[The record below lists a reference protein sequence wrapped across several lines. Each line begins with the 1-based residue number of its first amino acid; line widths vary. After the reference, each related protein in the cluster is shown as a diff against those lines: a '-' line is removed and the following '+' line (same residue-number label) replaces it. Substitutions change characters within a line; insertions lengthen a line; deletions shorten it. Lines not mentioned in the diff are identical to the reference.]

1 MSLDTKTIVEAV
13 KKVREQ
19 SEKRNFNQSIELIIN
34 LKDIDMKKPEGKIQ
48 ETIELPYTPPNKKAR
63 VCVIAGGEL
72 ALKAK
77 RANAELVIGS
87 SELESLATD
96 KKGQKQLANNYDIF
110 IAEAPLMPLVGRAL
124 GATLGPR
131 DKMPKPVPP
140 SADIEAQIERWRK
153 TVSVKL
159 RNQPIL
165 QCTVGTEDMKDEEIA
180 ENIMAVIRRI
190 EGKLKRGL
198 KNITT
203 ICLKTTMGKP
213 TKIKL

>member
-1 MSLDTKTIVEAV
+1 MSLDTKTVVEAV
-13 KKVREQ
+13 RQVREH
-19 SEKRNFNQSIELIIN
+19 SEKRNFNQSIELVIN
-34 LKDIDMKKPEGKIQ
+34 LRDIDMKKPEGKIQ
-48 ETIELPYTPPNKKAR
+48 ETIELPHTPPNKKAK

-77 RANAELVIGS
+77 KANAELVIGS

-96 KKGQKQLANNYDIF
+96 KKRQKQLANNYDIF
-110 IAEAPLMPLVGRAL
+110 IAEAPLMPLVGKTL

-153 TVSVKL
+153 TINVRL

-180 ENIMAVIRRI
+180 ENIMVVVRRI

-198 KNITT
+198 KNVAA

>member
-1 MSLDTKTIVEAV
+1 MSLDTKTVVEAV
-13 KKVREQ
+13 KQVREH
-19 SEKRNFNQSIELIIN
+19 SEKRNFNQSIELVIN
-34 LKDIDMKKPEGKIQ
+34 LRDIDMKKPEGKIQ
-48 ETIELPYTPPNKKAR
+48 ETIELPHTPPNKKAK

-77 RANAELVIGS
+77 KANAELVIGS

-96 KKGQKQLANNYDIF
+96 KKRQKQLANNYDIF
-110 IAEAPLMPLVGRAL
+110 IAEAPLMPLIGKTL

-153 TVSVKL
+153 TINVRL

-180 ENIMAVIRRI
+180 ENIMAVVRRI

>member
-1 MSLDTKTIVEAV
+1 MSLDTKTVLEAV
-13 KKVREQ
+13 KQAREN
-19 SEKRNFNQSIELIIN
+19 SGKRKFNQSIELVIN
-34 LKDIDMKKPEGKIQ
+34 LQDIDMKKPEGKIQ
-48 ETIELPYTPPNKKAR
+48 ETIELPHPSPSKKSM
-63 VCVIAGGEL
+63 VCIIAGGEL

-77 RANAELVIGS
+77 KAGAELVIGS
-87 SELESLATD
+87 AELEGLATD
-96 KKGQKQLANNYDIF
+96 KKRQKQLAGKYDVF
-110 IAEAPLMPLVGRAL
+110 IAEAPLMPLVGKTL

-140 SADIEAQIERWRK
+140 SADIEAQIEKWRK
-153 TVSVKL
+153 TISVKL

-180 ENIMAVIRRI
+180 ENVITVVRRI

-203 ICLKTTMGKP
+203 IYLKATMGKP
-213 TKIKL
+213 TRIKL

>member
-1 MSLDTKTIVEAV
+1 MSLDTKTVVETV
-13 KKVREQ
+13 KQVREN
-19 SEKRNFNQSIELIIN
+19 SEKRKFSQSIELVIN

-48 ETIELPYTPPNKKAR
+48 ETIELPHSSTSKKAK
-63 VCVIAGGEL
+63 VCIIAGGEL

-77 RANAELVIGS
+77 KAGAELVIGS
-87 SELESLATD
+87 VELEGLATD
-96 KKGQKQLANNYDIF
+96 KKRQKQLASKYDVF
-110 IAEAPLMPLVGRAL
+110 IAEAPLMPLVGKTL
-124 GATLGPR
+124 GPTLGPR

-153 TVSVKL
+153 TINVKL

-180 ENIMAVIRRI
+180 ENIMTVIRRI

-198 KNITT
+198 KNIAT
-203 ICLKTTMGKP
+203 IYVKTTMGKP
-213 TKIKL
+213 ARIKL

>member
-1 MSLDTKTIVEAV
+1 MSLDTKTVVEAV
-13 KKVREQ
+13 KQVREH
-19 SEKRNFNQSIELIIN
+19 SGKRNFNQSIELVIN
-34 LKDIDMKKPEGKIQ
+34 LRDIDMKKPEGKIQ
-48 ETIELPYTPPNKKAR
+48 EIIELPHTPPNKKAK

-77 RANAELVIGS
+77 KANAELVLGS

-96 KKGQKQLANNYDIF
+96 KKRQKQLANNYDIF
-110 IAEAPLMPLVGRAL
+110 IAEAPLMPLVGKTL

-153 TVSVKL
+153 TINVRL

>member
-1 MSLDTKTIVEAV
+1 MSLDTKTVVETV
-13 KKVREQ
+13 KQVREN
-19 SEKRNFNQSIELIIN
+19 SEKRKFSQSIELVIN

-48 ETIELPYTPPNKKAR
+48 ETIELPHSSTSKKAK
-63 VCVIAGGEL
+63 VCIIAGGEL

-77 RANAELVIGS
+77 KAGAELVIGS
-87 SELESLATD
+87 VELEGLATD
-96 KKGQKQLANNYDIF
+96 KKRQKQLASKYDVF
-110 IAEAPLMPLVGRAL
+110 IAEAPLMPLVGKTL

-153 TVSVKL
+153 TINVKL

-180 ENIMAVIRRI
+180 ENIMTVIRRI

-198 KNITT
+198 KNIAT
-203 ICLKTTMGKP
+203 IYVKTTMGKP
-213 TKIKL
+213 ARIKL

>member
-1 MSLDTKTIVEAV
+1 MSLDTKTVVEAV
-13 KKVREQ
+13 KQVREH
-19 SEKRNFNQSIELIIN
+19 SEKRNFNQSIELVIN
-34 LKDIDMKKPEGKIQ
+34 LRDIDMKKPEGKIQ
-48 ETIELPYTPPNKKAR
+48 ETIELPHTPPNKKVK

-77 RANAELVIGS
+77 KANAELVIGS

-96 KKGQKQLANNYDIF
+96 KKRQKQLANNYDIF
-110 IAEAPLMPLVGRAL
+110 IAEAPLMPLVGKAL

-131 DKMPKPVPP
+131 SKMPKPVPP

-153 TVSVKL
+153 TINVRT

-180 ENIMAVIRRI
+180 ENIMAVVRRI

-198 KNITT
+198 KNVAA